1 MTHTDLPGGF
11 DSTMTPEQNEQGE
24 QSAGAEFLSES
35 RVGSCLDPMEL
46 GCHQGSL
53 QAGYGGICDLDGTA
67 EATHSFKQTTGI
79 RELKEAL

>member
-53 QAGYGGICDLDGTA
+53 
-67 EATHSFKQTTGI
+67 
-79 RELKEAL
+79 